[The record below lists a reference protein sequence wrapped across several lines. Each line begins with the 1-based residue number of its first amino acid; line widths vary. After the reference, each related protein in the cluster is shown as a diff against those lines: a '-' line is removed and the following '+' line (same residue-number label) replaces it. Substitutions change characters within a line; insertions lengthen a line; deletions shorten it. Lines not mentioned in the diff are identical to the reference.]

1 MQPNAHQKWHA
12 EFLPNTGYFL
22 QKIEILNEGE
32 MAEISLQGDGGYR
45 LPAHQN
51 GIFFGMLAA
60 HVFWNR
66 FVAFV
71 GRREAV
77 FVPNDRVLS
86 ERKMATMPIVATI
99 SELKIS
105 GFNRGKALD
114 SMVNPAE
121 ILDVGC

>member
-1 MQPNAHQKWHA
+1 MQNFCQTLAI
-12 EFLPNTGYFL
+12 FC
-22 QKIEILNEGE
+22 QKIETLNEGE

-45 LPAHQN
+45 LPAYQS
-51 GIFFGMLAA
+51 GILFGMLAA

-105 GFNRGKALD
+105 GFNREKLW
-114 SMVNPAE
+114 
-121 ILDVGC
+121 IQW